1 MNTKLL
7 TIALFLIPS
16 LCAAQTEQSI
26 SLRNAN
32 SSLALPVLAAT
43 EDGTLYVA
51 FRSFDWLKRSNELVV
66 FAYDMKSRREIRR
79 RTFRV
84 PPVHGPRVAN
94 GLYVSRDGQLAY
106 AEIHNPCLILL
117 IATHDLSEIRRSNS
131 PLFTGTDRQE
141 TFGGFDSNGF
151 LSFASD
157 SPAGL
162 RFVRVD
168 KANLR
173 VVSDTTATAVHQER
187 SQRIVWSPVLKTTW
201 TFKPSAVGS
210 DEWLQYT
217 EEGRATDQKLVAH
230 QGGPNGADITGEN
243 GLVAFF
249 GNMTDAGSMVS
260 YNDHRTAELRV
271 QCVPRQYGMS
281 EDREYVGAI
290 CTTSPD
296 RESEN
301 GGNKTLSSEFL
312 LFGTKGPTLI
322 WRHNMT
328 YIDLVEKT
336 DDDVWIHQDGAPMI
350 IQSAGRAWVVAPSKS
365 PELNIYEATP
375 PKDNTAP
382 IPTTH

>member
-16 LCAAQTEQSI
+16 LCAAQTDQSI

-32 SSLALPVLAAT
+32 SSLALPVLAAA

-79 RTFRV
+79 KSFAV
-84 PPVHGPRVAN
+84 PTVHGPRVTN
-94 GLYVSRDGQLAY
+94 GLYLSKDGQLVY

-117 IATHDLSEIRRSNS
+117 IGAQDLSEMRRSNS
-131 PLFTGTDRQE
+131 PLFTGKDRQE
-141 TFGGFDSNGF
+141 TFAGFDSNGF
-151 LSFASD
+151 LSFAAD
-157 SPAGL
+157 GPAGL
-162 RFVRVD
+162 RFIRVD
-168 KANLR
+168 SANLR
-173 VVSDTTATAVHQER
+173 VVSDTTATAIHQER
-187 SQRIVWSPVLKTTW
+187 SQRIVWSPALKTTW

-217 EEGRATDQKLVAH
+217 EEGRATGQELIH
-230 QGGPNGADITGEN
+230 QGTPNGADTIGEN

-249 GNMTDAGSMVS
+249 GNMTDAGSVVS
-260 YNDHRTAELRV
+260 YKDQRTTELRL
-271 QCVPRQYGMS
+271 QCLPHQYGIS

-296 RESEN
+296 REPEN

-312 LFGTKGPTLI
+312 LFGTKGPALI
-322 WRHNMT
+322 WRHGMT
-328 YIDLVEKT
+328 YIDLAEKT
-336 DDDVWIHQDGAPMI
+336 DDDAWVHQDGAPMI
-350 IQSAGRAWVVAPSKS
+350 IRSGGKAWIVAPSKS
-365 PELNIYEATP
+365 PELNVYEATLP
-375 PKDNTAP
+375 EGKAVPT
-382 IPTTH
+382 PTTR